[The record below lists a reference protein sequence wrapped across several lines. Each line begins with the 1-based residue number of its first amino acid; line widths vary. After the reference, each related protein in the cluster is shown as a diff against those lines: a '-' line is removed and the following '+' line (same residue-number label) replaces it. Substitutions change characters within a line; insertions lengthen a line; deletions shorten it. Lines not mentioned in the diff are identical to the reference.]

1 MLVVAKSSMQLR
13 CSSVGK
19 KDKQSMESPLFK
31 KKMSSN
37 NGKEGAVDLP
47 NSLEGP
53 QNMLNETKA
62 SERFRG
68 YEYINRMIF

>member
-1 MLVVAKSSMQLR
+1 
-13 CSSVGK
+13 
-19 KDKQSMESPLFK
+19 
-31 KKMSSN
+31 MSSN

-53 QNMLNETKA
+53 QNMLDETKA